1 MSGFFDFMVK
11 VLVEII
17 VLIIIIVLLIYA
29 VQSVGAL
36 STFEDR
42 KYIAL
47 VKFIEKTL
55 NEAPLHKTETWRDYI
70 TYNPVRYSIL
80 FNYTDKRIY
89 LYKCDS
95 PEMKVIF
102 YNITDNIWAKDLKET
117 NCYPI
122 YTSEE
127 VLDNETIVNISGGVM
142 IEVEEGGKTKPLYV
156 VLYNLGY
163 TEACWYEKGV
173 ENCIPRLIINKVYNS
188 VIITNESKIIDISS
202 YFFGLNSSI
211 KPGNKISNDCRY
223 VMGYKKCVVDANQL
237 LKDGKLVMPKLTVSV
252 SKTEQKTII
261 SFTTTI

>member
-1 MSGFFDFMVK
+1 MKGFFTFLVR
-11 VLVEII
+11 VLVDIA

-47 VKFIEKTL
+47 VKFIEKAL
-55 NEAPLHKTETWRDYI
+55 KSLEVGRVETWRDYV
-70 TYNPVRYSIL
+70 TYNPAKYSIL

-102 YNITDNIWAKDLKET
+102 YNVTNEVWAKDLKET

-127 VLDNETIVNISGGVM
+127 VLNNETIVNISGGVM
-142 IEVEEGGKTKPLYV
+142 IEVEEGGKTKSLYV
-156 VLYNLGY
+156 VLYDLGY
-163 TEACWYEKGV
+163 AEACRYGRVV
-173 ENCIPRLIINKVYNS
+173 EYCILSLVIRNIYNS

-202 YFFGLNSSI
+202 YFFGLSSSI
-211 KPGNKISNDCRY
+211 DKGMRISTDCKD
-223 VMGYKKCVVDANQL
+223 VEGYKKCVVDAKQL
-237 LKDGKLVMPKLTVSV
+237 LQDGKLVMPKLSVSV
-252 SKTEQKTII
+252 NKTEQKTII